1 MHYVR
6 IYNLIESN
14 IINCLFLVLI
24 FMLQTRI
31 NQVLDQQ
38 MANQIQVFLIL
49 CIYDRD
55 IDSII
60 AIGDSVP
67 NKNHYSF
74 IKLPVPKRRPVL
86 LGY

>member
-14 IINCLFLVLI
+14 IINYLFLVLI

-31 NQVLDQQ
+31 DWGLDLH
-38 MANQIQVFLIL
+38 MADQIQVFLIL

-55 IDSII
+55 ISIQSSQ
-60 AIGDSVP
+60 GSQ
-67 NKNHYSF
+67 
-74 IKLPVPKRRPVL
+74 
-86 LGY
+86 

>member
-14 IINCLFLVLI
+14 VINYLFLVLI

-31 NQVLDQQ
+31 NSGLDQQ
-38 MANQIQVFLIL
+38 MTNQIQVFLVL
-49 CIYDRD
+49 CICDRA

-60 AIGDSVP
+60 AIGNSVP
-67 NKNHYSF
+67 EKNHYSF
-74 IKLPVPKRRPVL
+74 IKLPVPKS
-86 LGY
+86 

>member
-31 NQVLDQQ
+31 KLSTRSTNGESDSG
-38 MANQIQVFLIL
+38 IL
-49 CIYDRD
+49 NLMY
-55 IDSII
+55 
-60 AIGDSVP
+60 
-67 NKNHYSF
+67 
-74 IKLPVPKRRPVL
+74 L
-86 LGY
+86 